1 MGDGQRRTG
10 SAETNL
16 TGLQVQGTWER
27 ANAQAFCQGSLQS
40 VGFCWRSR
48 MGHMW
53 QHRHECN
60 GQSPNWSQAG
70 GNPKV
75 IWLWNM
81 FFVFIFD
88 ALGIQAT

>member
-1 MGDGQRRTG
+1 
-10 SAETNL
+10 
-16 TGLQVQGTWER
+16 
-27 ANAQAFCQGSLQS
+27 
-40 VGFCWRSR
+40 
-48 MGHMW
+48 MW

-60 GQSPNWSQAG
+60 GQSPNWSLAG

-75 IWLWNM
+75 TWLWNM